1 MPLPI
6 AIGLGASRA
15 LGFLKR
21 VPRWVWIALA
31 AVALLSVAT
40 CTHQRKVKAFGKERY
55 AAGVAYEQ
63 ARIEKKAK
71 QLAAKAEAMSA
82 KLRSLNNETNRRI
95 AGDADALRV
104 RGAGKAA
111 CLNPATPGAGRRIAP
126 SGNRNDPGLEVSPGD
141 GQPMLAAVPWSWLV
155 DRAEL
160 CDLNRAEVLTWREW
174 HKQLEEAWK
183 KDANR

>member
-15 LGFLKR
+15 LGFFKM

-40 CTHQRKVKAFGKERY
+40 CTHQRKVKAFGEERY

-63 ARIEKKAK
+63 AHIEKAAK
-71 QLAAKAEAMSA
+71 QLAAKAEALSA
-82 KLRSLNNETNRRI
+82 RLRSRNDETNRRI

-111 CLNPATPGAGRRIAP
+111 CLNPATPSTGRRVEAVAEGSPAVDQVPDGEGQQLIGLPFPGAVALAENHDLCIAEAK
-126 SGNRNDPGLEVSPGD
+126 S
-141 GQPMLAAVPWSWLV
+141 
-155 DRAEL
+155 
-160 CDLNRAEVLTWREW
+160 WREL
-174 HKQLEEAWK
+174 HRQLEEAWK
-183 KDANR
+183 RENR